1 MRFPRPVAEAN
12 GPIRPLGARGRATA
26 LMLGLA
32 ALVAAGLAACGS
44 PGVPASQAGQSEQGA
59 PPSGPGQ
66 VIASP
71 SGFYVDPNGPAPSQ
85 VRAWRAAG
93 RTTDADQL
101 EKLADQP
108 VPLWATG
115 DPARVT
121 AQVRGFVDAATRARQ
136 RPQLVLYNIPGR
148 DCGQFSAGGAPDAD
162 HYRAWV
168 GKVLDGLGARPATV
182 IVEPDAVPHEVDG
195 CGRNAAGTD
204 RPALLAETVGRL
216 KDSGPV
222 QVYLDAGNPGFVSDT
237 EQVANALR
245 RSGVAKADGFSL
257 NVANF
262 RTTDENVGYGTEI
275 STALGGAHFVI
286 DTSRNGKGPLE
297 GDTGDGPSFCNP
309 PGRALGTPPTVHTG
323 RDRVDAYLWIKRPGE
338 SDGACRDGEPAAGK
352 WWPEYALALAAH
364 TP

>member
-1 MRFPRPVAEAN
+1 
-12 GPIRPLGARGRATA
+12 
-26 LMLGLA
+26 
-32 ALVAAGLAACGS
+32 
-44 PGVPASQAGQSEQGA
+44 
-59 PPSGPGQ
+59 
-66 VIASP
+66 
-71 SGFYVDPNGPAPSQ
+71 
-85 VRAWRAAG
+85 
-93 RTTDADQL
+93 
-101 EKLADQP
+101 
-108 VPLWATG
+108 
-115 DPARVT
+115 
-121 AQVRGFVDAATRARQ
+121 
-136 RPQLVLYNIPGR
+136 
-148 DCGQFSAGGAPDAD
+148 
-162 HYRAWV
+162 
-168 GKVLDGLGARPATV
+168 V

-309 PGRALGTPPTVHTG
+309 PGRALGTA
-323 RDRVDAYLWIKRPGE
+323 DRAHRARPGGRLPV
-338 SDGACRDGEPAAGK
+338 DQTPRRVGRGLPGRRAGRRQVVAGVRAGPCRPHPVISSGIRTDR
-352 WWPEYALALAAH
+352 
-364 TP
+364 